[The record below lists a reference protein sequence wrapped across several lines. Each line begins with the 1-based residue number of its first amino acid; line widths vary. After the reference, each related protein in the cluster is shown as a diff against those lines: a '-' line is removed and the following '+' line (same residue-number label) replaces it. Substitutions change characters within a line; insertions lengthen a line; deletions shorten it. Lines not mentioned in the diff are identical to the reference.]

1 MFSNILER
9 SLISYD
15 SRVVVVQLLFCN
27 GLLNSDTLK
36 ILSVDFLNHTSLSL
50 RAVVQMQVY
59 MQLNMHYLISV

>member
-50 RAVVQMQVY
+50 RAVVQIQVY